1 MFPPSQG
8 LRLDIDAISQICG
21 SVSIACWI
29 VVFSPQIIE
38 NWRRGSADGLS
49 VVFITIWL
57 LGDFFNIFGAVLQGV
72 LPTMIILAVYYTLAD
87 IVLLLQC
94 FWYKGFTLRDEVKNP
109 EDADESEESEESD
122 ESAEPTEYSAL
133 LPPHTQGQVHTNGNG
148 TTDYLSASNG
158 HTPRQHHSHRPS
170 ISELD
175 RRGSIQSHHSF
186 RERLLSLDARHLS
199 PVTPLLP
206 DSAYSDILPTHPSPT
221 APPPT
226 PPSTLQTVLFNLGAI
241 ILVCASGVFGWW
253 LSTTRSPPPPTS
265 PDPHVPLP
273 PSSDETLHFNLW
285 GQVFGYICAGLYLGS
300 RIPQLLLNYR
310 RKSTEGISMLFFLF
324 ACIGNLT
331 YVLSI
336 VAYKPECRGARA
348 GVGVGDGIGAGEEC
362 ETGERARI
370 YWRYIAVNASWLV
383 GSFGTLLL
391 DAAVFVQYF
400 MYRTEEEIE
409 EDLEG
414 LEDELVRG
422 GLV

>member
-38 NWRRGSADGLS
+38 NWRRASAEGLS

-94 FWYKGFTLRDEVKNP
+94 FWYKGFTL
-109 EDADESEESEESD
+109 SD
-122 ESAEPTEYSAL
+122 EIKKPENETTNGSSAAATEASPL
-133 LPPHTQGQVHTNGNG
+133 LTSNGQSSHHTNGH
-148 TTDYLSASNG
+148 SNG
-158 HTPRQHHSHRPS
+158 HTNGFHTPPR
-170 ISELD
+170 ISDID
-175 RRGSIQSHHSF
+175 RRHSSHSQSSF
-186 RERLLSLDARHLS
+186 RERLLSVDGHHLS
-199 PVTPLLP
+199 PATPMLP
-206 DSAYSDILPTHPSPT
+206 DSDYNDQPTRTPR
-221 APPPT
+221 PPQ
-226 PPSTLQTVLFNLGAI
+226 PPQSTLQIILFNLGI
-241 ILVCASGVFGWW
+241 VLLVCLSGVFGWY
-253 LSTTRSPPPPTS
+253 LSASRAPPPTS
-265 PDPHVPLP
+265 PPT
-273 PSSDETLHFNLW
+273 PSAPSFNTW
-285 GQVFGYICAGLYLGS
+285 GQIFGYICAILYLGS
-300 RIPQLLLNYR
+300 RVPQLLLNYR

-336 VAYKPECRGARA
+336 VAHKPVCAGHRGRC
-348 GVGVGDGIGAGEEC
+348 VNGE
-362 ETGERARI
+362 ASRI
-370 YWRYIAVNASWLV
+370 YARYIAVNFSWLL

-400 MYRTEEEIE
+400 LYKKDDEDSDGEEE
-409 EDLEG
+409 DAVDG
-414 LEDELVRG
+414 SRVA
-422 GLV
+422 